1 MPQKTNPFVNMLEQL
16 DAAAKIAGLDKN
28 DYITLRHT
36 EKELTVNFP
45 VDMDDGTIRIFTGYR
60 VQHNTA
66 RGPAKG
72 GIRFHPDVDM
82 DEVRALAAW
91 MTFKCAVVDIPYG
104 GAKGGVTV
112 DPTGLSQREIEKI
125 TRSYTARIADF
136 IGPEQDIP
144 ATDVNTTQQMMGWIM
159 DTYSTL
165 KGVYS
170 PGVVTSKP
178 VEAGGSVG
186 RQEATGLGVFLVTR
200 ELANKLGVDLAKS
213 TVAVQGFGNVGSN
226 AAKYLYEAGSKV
238 IAVSDVSGGLYC
250 KDGLDI
256 PALLNYVAGHPK
268 KLIEGYQQEG
278 LEVTD
283 NHGILTGK
291 VDFLVLAALEN
302 QITEEVAKETQAK
315 IIIEGANGP
324 TTFGGDQVLE
334 QRGIVTCPDILTN
347 AGGVTC
353 SYFEWVQNL
362 QHLAWDI
369 ETVNSTLERIMVKAF
384 NEVYEVADEKKIP
397 LRMAAYIVALERLAA
412 VQKIR
417 GIFL

>member
-1 MPQKTNPFVNMLEQL
+1 MLEQL
-16 DAAAKIAGLDKN
+16 DAAARIAELDKP
-28 DYITLRHT
+28 DYITLCYPER
-36 EKELTVNFP
+36 ELTVNFP
-45 VDMDDGTIRIFTGYR
+45 VKMDDGSIRMFTGYR
-60 VQHNTA
+60 VQHNMV

-104 GAKGGVTV
+104 GSKGGVTV
-112 DPTGLSQREIEKI
+112 DPATLTQDELERV
-125 TRSYTARIADF
+125 TRTYTAKIVDF
-136 IGPEQDIP
+136 IGPQLDIP
-144 ATDVNTTQQMMGWIM
+144 ATDVNTTQQMMGWVM

-165 KGVYS
+165 KGVYT

-178 VEAGGSVG
+178 VEAGGSIG
-186 RQEATGLGVFLVTR
+186 RREATGLGVFFVTR
-200 ELANKLGVDLAKS
+200 ELAKKLGMDLTKS
-213 TVAVQGFGNVGSN
+213 RVAVQGFGNVGSN
-226 AAKYLYEAGSKV
+226 AARYLHEAGAKIV
-238 IAVSDVSGGLYC
+238 AVSDVSGGLYC
-250 KDGLDI
+250 EDGLDI
-256 PALLNYVAGHPK
+256 PALLDYVDKHPRH
-268 KLIEGYQQEG
+268 LIQDYQQKGIE
-278 LEVTD
+278 LRD
-283 NHGILTGK
+283 NHGILTGE

-302 QITEEVAKETQAK
+302 QITEQVARETKARV
-315 IIIEGANGP
+315 IIEGANGP

-334 QRGIVTCPDILTN
+334 ERGIVVSPDILTN

-384 NEVYEVADEKKIP
+384 HEVYEVSEKKKIP
-397 LRMAAYIVALERLAA
+397 LRMAAYIVALQRLVA

>member
-1 MPQKTNPFVNMLEQL
+1 MLEQL
-16 DAAAKIAGLDKN
+16 DAAAEIAGLDKQ
-28 DYITLRHT
+28 DYITLRYP
-36 EKELTVNFP
+36 ERELTVNFP
-45 VDMDDGTIRIFTGYR
+45 VKMDDGSIRVFTGYR
-60 VQHNTA
+60 VQHSTI

-112 DPTGLSQREIEKI
+112 DPTGLSQGEIERI
-125 TRSYTARIADF
+125 TRGYTAKIADF
-136 IGPEQDIP
+136 IGPEKDIP

-165 KGVYS
+165 AGVYS

-178 VEAGGSVG
+178 VEAGGSLG
-186 RQEATGLGVFLVTR
+186 RKEATGLGVFFVTR
-200 ELANKLGVDLAKS
+200 ELAKKLNMDLAQS

-226 AAKYLYEAGSKV
+226 AAKYLYDAGAKI

-250 KDGLDI
+250 EDGIDI
-256 PALLNYVAGHPK
+256 PALLEHVEKHPRR
-268 KLIEGYQQEG
+268 LIEGYKQDG
-278 LEVTD
+278 IKATD
-283 NHGILTGK
+283 NHGILTCK
-291 VDFLVLAALEN
+291 CDFLVLAALEN
-302 QITEEVAKETQAK
+302 QITEEVAREVQAK
-315 IIIEGANGP
+315 VVAEGANGP
-324 TTFGGDQVLE
+324 TTFAGDKVLE
-334 QRGIVTCPDILTN
+334 ERGIIACPDILAN

-362 QHLAWDI
+362 QHHYWDL
-369 ETVNSTLERIMVKAF
+369 ETVNSNLERIMVKAF
-384 NEVYEVADEKKIP
+384 NEVYRVAHEMRIP
-397 LRMAAYIVALERLAA
+397 MRMAAYIVALKRLIA

>member
-1 MPQKTNPFVNMLEQL
+1 MAQKTNPFENMLEQL
-16 DAAAKIAGLDKN
+16 DAAAEIAGLDKQ
-28 DYITLRHT
+28 DYITLRYP
-36 EKELTVNFP
+36 ERELTVNFP
-45 VDMDDGTIRIFTGYR
+45 VKMDDGSIRVFTGYR
-60 VQHNTA
+60 VQHSTV

-112 DPTGLSQREIEKI
+112 DPTGLSQGEIERI
-125 TRSYTARIADF
+125 TRGYTAKIADF
-136 IGPEQDIP
+136 IGPEKDIP

-165 KGVYS
+165 AGVYS

-186 RQEATGLGVFLVTR
+186 RKEATGLGVFFVTR
-200 ELANKLGVDLAKS
+200 ELAKKLNMDLAKS

-226 AAKYLYEAGSKV
+226 AAKYLYEAGAKIV
-238 IAVSDVSGGLYC
+238 AASDVSGGLYC
-250 KDGLDI
+250 EDGIDI
-256 PALLNYVAGHPK
+256 PALLEHVEKHPRR
-268 KLIEGYQQEG
+268 LIEGYRQDG
-278 LEVTD
+278 IKTTD
-283 NHGILTGK
+283 NHGILTCK
-291 VDFLVLAALEN
+291 CDFLVLAALEN
-302 QITEEVAKETQAK
+302 QITEEVAKEVQAK
-315 IIIEGANGP
+315 VVVEGANGP
-324 TTFGGDQVLE
+324 TTFAGDKVLE
-334 QRGIVTCPDILTN
+334 ERGVIACPDILTN

-362 QHLAWDI
+362 QHHYWDL
-369 ETVNSTLERIMVKAF
+369 ETVNSNLERIMVKAF
-384 NEVYEVADEKKIP
+384 NEVYEVADELKIP
-397 LRMAAYIVALERLAA
+397 MRMAAYIVALKRLIA